1 MREGEQIL
9 IILLATHTF
18 FFQNK
23 VSRTKII
30 KLILKACIICRIRWK
45 KRMAEELNRRNWIML
60 NCNIV

>member
-18 FFQNK
+18 FQNK

-30 KLILKACIICRIRWK
+30 ILILKACIYCKIRWK
-45 KRMAEELNRRNWIML
+45 KNGRGIKSKKLE
-60 NCNIV
+60 NIKLQ